1 VDAGELK
8 AVVKAFYEWQGQRV
22 DDAKIDAD
30 VAVRP
35 RTHALTCLLTYLPS
49 STDER
54 PSKPRP
60 TPTIELY
67 YLYILWSEL
76 SRRMLSPMLY
86 TAHYSCYL
94 AHIPM

>member
-35 RTHALTCLLTYLPS
+35 RTHARTYLLTYLL
-49 STDER
+49 TV
-54 PSKPRP
+54 K
-60 TPTIELY
+60 
-67 YLYILWSEL
+67 
-76 SRRMLSPMLY
+76 
-86 TAHYSCYL
+86 H
-94 AHIPM
+94 